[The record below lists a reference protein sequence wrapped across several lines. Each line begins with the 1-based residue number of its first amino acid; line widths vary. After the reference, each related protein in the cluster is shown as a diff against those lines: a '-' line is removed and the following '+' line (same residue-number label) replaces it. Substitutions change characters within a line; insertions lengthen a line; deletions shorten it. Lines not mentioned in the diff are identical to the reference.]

1 MKEDILMKST
11 STKYM
16 VVTADSWRIV
26 AHNFNTWEA
35 AYHWALNH
43 DYGQWEEEGGVVV
56 RPYTA

>member
-1 MKEDILMKST
+1 MKST

-16 VVTADSWRIV
+16 VVTVDSWRVV
-26 AHNFNTWEA
+26 ARDFNTWEA

-43 DYGQWEEEGGVVV
+43 DYGQWEEEGGVAV